1 MASQLKNPIPVLGPT
16 WLPTVRGRRWGMEGL
31 ALLCIYCQLGTPN
44 PGPGE
49 ALGEDTVSYRIE
61 KSDTAI
67 VKSLVDDLRK
77 K

>member
-1 MASQLKNPIPVLGPT
+1 
-16 WLPTVRGRRWGMEGL
+16 MEGL